1 MARSITVNG
10 TSALSYAP
18 AARANFSVYEGGR
31 SFRGDSLARRRPS
44 RASILITSLVLSVFL
59 AGSIAL
65 ISGVFASR
73 QAAELRAIEA
83 IEWQTVSVAQGDS
96 LWKIA
101 EARPVDGLGT
111 DALVDAIMQRNGMT
125 KGALMAGDD
134 LQVPVSQS

>member
-1 MARSITVNG
+1 MRAIFVRTEPYTYTRATKWKGAVHGTQHNRQRHVSSFIRSC
-10 TSALSYAP
+10 
-18 AARANFSVYEGGR
+18 
-31 SFRGDSLARRRPS
+31 